1 MTKIL
6 VTDTINLGDVD
17 YPDVTVDYRP
27 GIDREELL
35 ATICS
40 YDAIITRSRT
50 LVDAELIDA
59 GKRLRVIGRGGVG
72 VDNID
77 LEAASR
83 RGLLVL
89 NAPEANNVSAA
100 ELALALMLA
109 AARGVARSD
118 RLIRSGVWDRKF
130 LGREVKD
137 ARLGIVGLG
146 RIGSLVS
153 RRAKAL
159 GMVVLGYDPYIS
171 RRNAE
176 ELSIEL
182 YDELHPMLEVSNFL
196 TVHTPLTDET
206 DGMIGPDEL
215 ALLPEGAVVVNAA
228 RGGIIQEQ
236 ALLAALEGGKLFG
249 AGLDVYRF
257 EPPDPSHPLLDRD
270 DVVLTAHLGAN
281 TTEAQARVGTEILE
295 RTVLTLRGDYSRGV
309 VNAPALAPEVMS
321 ALGQHLEL
329 GEALGKMAAQL
340 IKGRVR
346 QLDIEF
352 SGSFPLDPDPVA
364 VAVTKGFLEPH
375 LAEMPNYVNA
385 PSIARDRDIRVSKT
399 MATRGSGY
407 TNHVLVTVSS
417 DEGST
422 SVGGTVLG
430 EHPRIV
436 NIDGFA
442 LEIRAEGTMLIC
454 TNYDRPGAVGRVGTV
469 LGDAGVNIN
478 ALQLA
483 RFSEHDDGLAMFALT
498 LDSLP
503 PDSVLEVLRNLTDVI
518 RSLRVVRL

>member
-1 MTKIL
+1 
-6 VTDTINLGDVD
+6 
-17 YPDVTVDYRP
+17 
-27 GIDREELL
+27 
-35 ATICS
+35 
-40 YDAIITRSRT
+40 
-50 LVDAELIDA
+50 
-59 GKRLRVIGRGGVG
+59 
-72 VDNID
+72 
-77 LEAASR
+77 
-83 RGLLVL
+83 
-89 NAPEANNVSAA
+89 
-100 ELALALMLA
+100 
-109 AARGVARSD
+109 
-118 RLIRSGVWDRKF
+118 
-130 LGREVKD
+130 
-137 ARLGIVGLG
+137 
-146 RIGSLVS
+146 
-153 RRAKAL
+153 
-159 GMVVLGYDPYIS
+159 
-171 RRNAE
+171 
-176 ELSIEL
+176 
-182 YDELHPMLEVSNFL
+182 
-196 TVHTPLTDET
+196 
-206 DGMIGPDEL
+206 MIGPDEL

-236 ALLAALEGGKLFG
+236 ALLAALETGKLLG
-249 AGLDVYRF
+249 AGLDVYMF
-257 EPPDPSHPLLDRD
+257 EPPDPNHPLFNRD

-281 TTEAQARVGTEILE
+281 TKEAQARVGAEILE

-340 IKGRVR
+340 IRGRVR
-346 QLDIEF
+346 QLDVEF

-364 VAVTKGFLEPH
+364 VAVTKGFLEPY

-407 TNHVLVTVSS
+407 TNHVLVTAST

-483 RFSEHDDGLAMFALT
+483 SFNEHGDGLAMFALT

-503 PDSVLEVLRNLTDVI
+503 PDSVLGVLRGMTDVI